1 MKIKKKIIKLFKN
14 LNQNLLIKNI
24 KLNNEIKKLNQELE
38 TQSKEYKALIDNN
51 SILLH
56 ENRLLKLRREN
67 ENL

>member
-1 MKIKKKIIKLFKN
+1 MIVEN
-14 LNQNLLIKNI
+14 LI
-24 KLNNEIKKLNQELE
+24 NQELE

>member
-1 MKIKKKIIKLFKN
+1 MKIKKKIISLFKN
-14 LNQNLLIKNI
+14 LHQNLLIKNI
-24 KLNNEIKKLNQELE
+24 KLNKEIKKLNQELE